1 METAM
6 LIEAL
11 GWFSSLVL
19 LATLI
24 AQVRKQTR
32 TSRGS
37 GVSRALYLGQT
48 IASLGFTTYSLLI
61 GNWVFVATNGM
72 LTAVAICGWIAQKS
86 GTGPRATSLHA
97 QRTGATLRRNA
108 TGRSGLSSPG
118 GPLDGR
124 RLTARR
130 SSRALLAP
138 SRAGRGRWGQSRR
151 STD

>member
-1 METAM
+1 METTM

-37 GVSRALYLGQT
+37 GVSRALYVGQT

-61 GNWVFVATNGM
+61 GNWVFVVTNGM
-72 LTAVAICGWIAQKS
+72 LTVVAICGWIAQKS
-86 GTGPRATSLHA
+86 GTGPGATSLHA

-108 TGRSGLSSPG
+108 TGRSGLSSPSW
-118 GPLDGR
+118 PMDGR
-124 RLTARR
+124 PRLTARR
-130 SSRALLAP
+130 SLPGLGAP
-138 SRAGRGRWGQSRR
+138 GVTARPTPS
-151 STD
+151 